1 MAEGWAHLAQTVYAT
16 MPVDGFP
23 AAQEQMAAAVGLQS
37 MGPHA
42 GDQIVVIDDGRTDDR
57 RVGAAGV
64 VQGCVGDLFSRR
76 REAASSEAHH
86 GNREV

>member
-1 MAEGWAHLAQTVYAT
+1 

-23 AAQEQMAAAVGLQS
+23 AAQDQMAAAVGLQS

-42 GDQIVVIDDGRTDDR
+42 GDQVAVIGDGRTDDR
-57 RVGAAGV
+57 RGGAARA

-76 REAASSEAHH
+76 REAASCGAHH

>member
-23 AAQEQMAAAVGLQS
+23 AAQEQS